1 MSTLGEENQMASV
14 SATSTPTI
22 GVGSDGKVTAGN
34 LVANLDTK
42 AIVDALMTA
51 ASIPKV
57 QLEGRIKV
65 EQTRVS
71 MYQSLN
77 TGLQTLQTT
86 TDGYTAA
93 NAMNLLSVKSSDSSI
108 TATTTTSAAATELS
122 MQVDSVA
129 KKQVSVTAAAVA
141 FTGTKFTLVDSSG
154 KQTEVTAASTKPSD
168 VAKAINS
175 AGAGITASA
184 VASGTDANGNTL
196 YRLQLTSAT
205 TGANA
210 SFSAYEGSKAEVS
223 AGAASNLLTATGAA
237 TVSAA
242 SDAKVTLW
250 PGTAA
255 AQSVTSATN
264 QFTDLTPG
272 VTVSVSAV
280 TTAPSTLTI
289 TRDDASISNT
299 VSNVVSAVAQIQQF
313 ITKQQAGSTSTADDG
328 STTYTAGNF
337 TGDSMTRTLSK
348 QLQSAVT
355 APIDGKSLSQYGISI
370 TADGTVAF
378 DSTKFKT
385 ALAADPE
392 ATTKAMQTVY
402 QRVSDAVSSASD
414 PAKGY
419 ITQSVKTQQ
428 TRIETD
434 QTADTAWTTRLAA
447 QRELLVNRYTALA
460 TTLSQMQAQQ
470 DYLTQQ
476 IDAMNKP
483 N

>member
-1 MSTLGEENQMASV
+1 MASV

-22 GVGSDGKVTAGN
+22 GVGTDGKVTAGN
-34 LVANLDTK
+34 LVANLDTT
-42 AIVDALMTA
+42 AIVNALMTA

-57 QLEGRIKV
+57 QLESRIKT

-77 TGLQTLQTT
+77 TGLQTLQST

-93 NAMNLLSVKSSDSSI
+93 NAMNLLSVKSTDSSI
-108 TATTTTSAAATELS
+108 TATTTTSATATELS
-122 MQVDSVA
+122 MQVDSIA
-129 KKQVSVTAAAVA
+129 KKQVSVTASTAA
-141 FTGTKFTLVDSSG
+141 FTGTTFTLVDSSG
-154 KQTEVTAASTKPSD
+154 KQTEVTASSTKPAD
-168 VAKAINS
+168 VAKAINA
-175 AGAGITASA
+175 AGAGVTASA
-184 VASGTDANGNTL
+184 VASGTDGAGNTL
-196 YRLQLTSAT
+196 YRLQLTST
-205 TGANA
+205 KTGADA
-210 SFSAYEGSKAEVS
+210 AFQAYEGAAADVT
-223 AGAASNLLTATGAA
+223 AGTATNLLTASGAA

-272 VTVSVSAV
+272 VTVTVSSV
-280 TTAPSTLTI
+280 TTAPSTLTLS
-289 TRDDASISNT
+289 RDDASISKM
-299 VSNVVSAVAQIQQF
+299 VDNVVSAVAQIQQF
-313 ITKQQAGSTSTADDG
+313 ITKQQAGTTDTADDG

-337 TGDSMTRTLSK
+337 TGDSMVRTLSK

-402 QRVSDAVSSASD
+402 QRVSDTVASASD
-414 PAKGY
+414 PYKGY
-419 ITQSVKTQQ
+419 ITESVKSQQ

-447 QRELLVNRYTALA
+447 QKELLTNRYTALA

>member
-1 MSTLGEENQMASV
+1 
-14 SATSTPTI
+14 
-22 GVGSDGKVTAGN
+22 
-34 LVANLDTK
+34 
-42 AIVDALMTA
+42 
-51 ASIPKV
+51 V

-77 TGLQTLQTT
+77 TGLQTLQST

-129 KKQVSVTAAAVA
+129 KKQVSVTASAVA
-141 FTGTKFTLVDSSG
+141 FTGTKFTLVDSAG

-175 AGAGITASA
+175 AGAGVTASA

-196 YRLQLTSAT
+196 YRLQLTSAK

-210 SFSAYEGSKAEVS
+210 SFSAYEG
-223 AGAASNLLTATGAA
+223 AASDVTAGTATNLLTAPGAA
-237 TVSAA
+237 TVSTA
-242 SDAKVTLW
+242 SDAQVTLW

-264 QFTDLTPG
+264 QFSDLTPG
-272 VTVSVSAV
+272 VNITVSAV
-280 TTAPSTLTI
+280 TTAPSTLAI
-289 TRDDASISNT
+289 TRDDASISNM

-313 ITKQQAGSTSTADDG
+313 ITRQQSGSTSTADDG

-370 TADGTVAF
+370 TDDGTVAF
-378 DSTKFKT
+378 DSAKFKT

-402 QRVSDAVSSASD
+402 QRVSNAVSAASD
-414 PAKGY
+414 PYKGY

-428 TRIETD
+428 TRIDTD

-447 QRELLVNRYTALA
+447 QRDLLTNRYTALA

-483 N
+483 S

>member
-1 MSTLGEENQMASV
+1 MASV

-34 LVANLDTK
+34 LVSNLDTK

-57 QLEGRIKV
+57 QLESRIKT
-65 EQTRVS
+65 ETTRIS

-77 TGLQTLQTT
+77 TGLQTLQST
-86 TDGYTAA
+86 TDGYTAV
-93 NAMNLLSVKSSDSSI
+93 NAMNLLSVKSSDSGI
-108 TATTTTSAAATELS
+108 TATTTTSATATELS

-129 KKQVSVTAAAVA
+129 KKQVTVTASTTA
-141 FTGTKFTLVDSSG
+141 FTGTTFTVVDSTG
-154 KQTEVTAASTKPSD
+154 KQTEVTAASTQPAD
-168 VAKAINS
+168 VAKAINA
-175 AGAGITASA
+175 AGAGVTASA
-184 VASGTDANGNTL
+184 VSSGTDADGNTQ
-196 YRLQLTSAT
+196 YRLQLTSAK
-205 TGANA
+205 TGAAA
-210 SFSAYEGSKAEVS
+210 SFTAYEGSAADVT
-223 AGAASNLLTATGAA
+223 AGTATNLLTAAGAA
-237 TVSAA
+237 TVSTA

-255 AQSVTSATN
+255 AQSFTSATN
-264 QFTDLTPG
+264 QFADLTPG
-272 VTVSVSAV
+272 VTVTVSAV
-280 TTAPSTLTI
+280 TTAPSTLAI
-289 TRDDASISNT
+289 TRDDTSISNM

-313 ITKQQAGSTSTADDG
+313 ITKQQAGTTDTGDDG

-337 TGDSMTRTLSK
+337 TGDSMVRALSK
-348 QLQSAVT
+348 QLQTAVT

-378 DSTKFKT
+378 DAAKFKT

-402 QRVSDAVSSASD
+402 ERVSDAVSAASD
-414 PAKGY
+414 PYKGY
-419 ITQSVKTQQ
+419 ITGSVKTQQ
-428 TRIETD
+428 TKIETD

-447 QRELLVNRYTALA
+447 QRDLLTNRYAALA
-460 TTLSQMQAQQ
+460 TILSQMQAQQ

-483 N
+483 S